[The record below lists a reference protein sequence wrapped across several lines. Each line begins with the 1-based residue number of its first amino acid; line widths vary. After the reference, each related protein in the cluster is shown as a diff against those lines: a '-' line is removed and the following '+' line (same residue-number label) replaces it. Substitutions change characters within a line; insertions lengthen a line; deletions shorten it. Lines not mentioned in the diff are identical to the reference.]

1 MMDKEHTPTS
11 PSSNMGE
18 LLFDRIDKDK
28 NGVIDRK
35 EFLEAVQNAQALTAL
50 AATFNDEKGSPNA
63 F

>member
-1 MMDKEHTPTS
+1 
-11 PSSNMGE
+11 MGE

-50 AATFNDEKGSPNA
+50 ASSLTDEKGLPKVM
-63 F
+63 